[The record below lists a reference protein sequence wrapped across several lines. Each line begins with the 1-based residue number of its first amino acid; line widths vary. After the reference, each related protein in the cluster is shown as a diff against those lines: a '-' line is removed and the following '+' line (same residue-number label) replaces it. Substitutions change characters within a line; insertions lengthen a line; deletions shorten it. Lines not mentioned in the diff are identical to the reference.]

1 MASVLDRILPQ
12 SFMSDVQTA
21 FRPKSYAEI
30 LANEFTPSRDDH
42 SDFETY
48 LNFLAQGYEINP
60 EAYDFL
66 TATKDMREELA
77 EEKGYSVSDFLNP
90 DSENFGFFRPEEVS
104 PIKNI
109 FGGKSLAEGFS
120 RAGVSDFDSSLA
132 QPAKL
137 STLRKIDP
145 SSYSKEIGMKRGTI
159 ADVLTRQKAKAS
171 QIGGG
176 FAGYGQRNIASE
188 AAEQQ
193 FEMGVQDVYQDVNE
207 QRASALQDLYSELEN
222 YQSLIAPMQTGG

>member
-1 MASVLDRILPQ
+1 MTSVLDRILPQ
-12 SFMSDVQTA
+12 SFMSDVQST
-21 FRPKSYAEI
+21 FRPKNYAEI

-42 SDFETY
+42 GDFETY
-48 LNFLAQGYEINP
+48 LNFLAQGYQINP

-66 TATKDMREELA
+66 TATKDMREELE

-90 DSENFGFFRPEEVS
+90 DSPSFGFYKPEDVE
-104 PIKNI
+104 PTKNI

-120 RAGVSDFDSSLA
+120 KAGVTDYDSSLA

-137 STLRKIDP
+137 STLRKVDP
-145 SSYSKEIGMKRGTI
+145 ASYSKEIGMKRGTI
-159 ADVLTRQKAKAS
+159 ADVLARQKSKAS
-171 QIGGG
+171 QLGGG
-176 FAGYGQRNIASE
+176 FAGYGQRGLASE
-188 AAEQQ
+188 VAQEKFQ
-193 FEMGVQDVYQDVNE
+193 MGVEGLYKDVNE